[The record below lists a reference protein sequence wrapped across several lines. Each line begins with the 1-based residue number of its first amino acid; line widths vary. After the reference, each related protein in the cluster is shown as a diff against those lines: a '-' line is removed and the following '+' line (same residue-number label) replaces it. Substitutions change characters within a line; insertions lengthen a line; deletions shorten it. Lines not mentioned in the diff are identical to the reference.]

1 MAWSPWLCG
10 VAALGLGEW
19 FMSDGEAPRKRAL
32 SRRRRANAPASS
44 PRVVTHKVKANAE
57 EEARLLQLAEAQRVS
72 IPRLLMESALAVPVG
87 ETPTER
93 RNAIAELYQVHRL
106 LAATSSNINQLAK
119 VANSTGD
126 VPAEAAAT
134 IAAMRVTAAK
144 IDGVVE
150 RLIAS

>member
-1 MAWSPWLCG
+1 MTD
-10 VAALGLGEW
+10 EE
-19 FMSDGEAPRKRAL
+19 MPRKRAL
-32 SRRRRANAPASS
+32 SRRRRANAPKSS

-57 EEARLLQLAEAQRVS
+57 EEARLLQIAVAQNVS
-72 IPRLLMESALAVPVG
+72 IPRLLMESALATSAG

-106 LAATSSNINQLAK
+106 LSATANNINQIAK

-134 IAAMRVTAAK
+134 IAAMRTTAGK
-144 IDGVVE
+144 IDAVVE
-150 RLIAS
+150 RMIAP